1 MISLIFFYIFAV
13 LIIISAIFV
22 VISKN
27 IYYSALWLALTL
39 FSVAGIFVLLNAF
52 FLAGIQVL
60 IYIGAVVVLKIFVIN
75 LTKEI
80 EGKKEKQHNKQ
91 VIPAL
96 LASLTGAVLIIL
108 AVLKTDWS
116 SRIIG
121 WTAYD
126 ETARL
131 GNFLLTDFVIP
142 FEAAS
147 VLLLIALIGSIAIV
161 SLDKENK

>member
-13 LIIISAIFV
+13 LIVISAIFV

-39 FSVAGIFVLLNAF
+39 FSVAGVFILLNAY

-60 IYIGAVVVLKIFVIN
+60 IYIGAVVVLTIFVIN

-116 SRIIG
+116 SRIIN

-126 ETARL
+126 ETAKL
-131 GNFLLTDFVIP
+131 GNFLLADFVIP